1 MLGTSSNIEGVE
13 QHKKMLRDIGY
24 HQGTLVMFLSF
35 FVCHFIIFCLLPFL
49 EAVDGLVL
57 LGQGKDVFIWITKVI
72 NFVMWWIT
80 LLPQSPNIGLLTLT
94 MVQKTLLF
102 TWIITIA
109 QLTFS
114 MQLLELT
121 FLGTRMFS
129 WHPLCKWRAN
139 VLLQLTSLSLNC
151 KSNS

>member
-57 LGQGKDVFIWITKVI
+57 LGQGKDVFI
-72 NFVMWWIT
+72 
-80 LLPQSPNIGLLTLT
+80 
-94 MVQKTLLF
+94 
-102 TWIITIA
+102 
-109 QLTFS
+109 
-114 MQLLELT
+114 
-121 FLGTRMFS
+121 
-129 WHPLCKWRAN
+129 
-139 VLLQLTSLSLNC
+139 
-151 KSNS
+151 